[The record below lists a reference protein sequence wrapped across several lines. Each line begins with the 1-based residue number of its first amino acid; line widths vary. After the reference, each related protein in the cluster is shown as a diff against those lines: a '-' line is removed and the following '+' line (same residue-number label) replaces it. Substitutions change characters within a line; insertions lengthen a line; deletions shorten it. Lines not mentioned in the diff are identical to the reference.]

1 MGNKNKRKKK
11 KFLWIFLISLII
23 VAIFFHINKNSV
35 LYNKN
40 HLAETEFGKSIDPEA
55 DISLGMYKNK
65 YVQCSK
71 DGIKLMNIGGTADWD
86 KPYDM
91 RRAELKIKYP
101 YIASADKGGNIIYLF
116 KEDGEIYNLKTKFP
130 ILMYDINKRGIL
142 TLVEENGNE
151 HFMSIYDNEGNLLA
165 KRTTYAQQD
174 GMPIAIAVNNTGE
187 KIVTSYIDIN
197 GGEIINKLTFFDFG
211 SDGGNYNDKIVGSK
225 HFVNALIPEM
235 KFIDENNL
243 VAIGDNIIVGYNVNT
258 TPKET
263 FKKELENKIISVDIN
278 PDFGFVV
285 GYGELNVG
293 SKSELENK
301 VVLYNKL
308 GKSIGELEVGKKPSF
323 IKSKGK
329 ITVVGYGRSYYGVD
343 RQGKVKWT
351 HETTRDV
358 KNIIP
363 LDNGKKYLMV
373 YKNRVEV
380 LKLN

>member
-11 KFLWIFLISLII
+11 ILWIFLILLII
-23 VAIFFHINKNSV
+23 SAIFFHINKNSA

-40 HLAETEFGKSIDPEA
+40 YLIQTEFRKSIDPEA

-71 DGIKLMNIGGTADWD
+71 DGIKLMNIGGAADWD

-91 RRAELKIKYP
+91 RQAELKIKYP

-116 KEDGEIYNLKTKFP
+116 KEEGEIYNLKTKFP

-142 TLVEENGNE
+142 TLVEENGDE

-174 GMPIAIAVNNTGE
+174 GIPIAIAVNNTGE

-197 GGEIINKLTFFDFG
+197 GAEIINKLTFFDFG

-225 HFVNALIPEM
+225 KFVNALIPQM
-235 KFIDENNL
+235 KFIDENSL
-243 VAIGDNIIVGYNVNT
+243 VAIGDNVIIGYDVET
-258 TPKET
+258 VPKET
-263 FKKELENKIISVDIN
+263 FKKELKNKITSVDIN
-278 PDFGFVV
+278 PNFGFVV

-293 SKSELENK
+293 SESELENK
-301 VVLYNKL
+301 VVLYNKS
-308 GKSIGELEVGKKPSF
+308 GKSIGEFEVGKKPDF
-323 IKSKGK
+323 IKSEGK

-343 RQGKVKWT
+343 RTGKVKWT
-351 HETTRDV
+351 YETTRDV
-358 KNIIP
+358 KDIIS

-373 YKNRVEV
+373 YKNMIEV